1 MIDLQKSTIQELLKR
16 YRSKQASPRE
26 VCLQLLDRIDRCDP
40 AIGAFLKIDRDS
52 VLAQAADAE
61 KDLERPLSG
70 VPLAIK
76 DNIVTAGLE
85 TTCSSRILK
94 GYIPPYDATV
104 IARLK
109 NAGAVILGK
118 TNCDEFAM
126 GSSTE
131 NSAFQQTRNP
141 WNTSY
146 APGGSSG
153 GSAAAVASG
162 FVFAALG
169 SDTGGSVRQ
178 PAALCGVVGMKPT
191 YGRVSRYG
199 LVAFGSS
206 LDCIGTITRSADDAA
221 LLLSVIA
228 GKDPHDGTSSAQ
240 EVPDYVSLI
249 HDRSSKL
256 RIGLPREYFD
266 RGLDPEVRSA
276 VESSLNQMQQ
286 EACIELISISLPH
299 TEYAIAAYYVIATA
313 EASSNLS
320 RFDGVRYG
328 YRSTQQSTLR
338 EMYAHSRAG
347 GFGAEVKRR
356 LMLGTFALS
365 TGYYDAYYMQA
376 SKVRS
381 LIAEDFR
388 KAFSQVDLICTPT
401 SPVSAFKL
409 GERVDDP
416 LSMYLSDVYTV
427 TMNLAGLPAI
437 SVPCGL
443 HSSGLPMGLQ
453 IIGNYMDES
462 KIFSFASSYL
472 IEFPLALPELQC
484 A

>member
-1 MIDLQKSTIQELLKR
+1 MIDLQKSTIQDLLQS
-16 YRSKQASPRE
+16 YRSKETSPRE
-26 VCLQLLDRIDRCDP
+26 ICLQLFERIDRCDP
-40 AIGAFLKIDRDS
+40 VIGAFLKMDREA
-52 VLAQAADAE
+52 VLAQAVESE
-61 KDLERPLSG
+61 KNPERPLSG

-76 DNIVTAGLE
+76 DNIMTAGLE
-85 TTCSSRILK
+85 TTCSSRMLK

-109 NAGAVILGK
+109 DAGAIILGK

-141 WNTSY
+141 WNADH

-162 FVFAALG
+162 FAFGALG

-178 PAALCGVVGMKPT
+178 PAAFCGVIGMKPT

-206 LDCIGTITRSADDAA
+206 LDCIGTITRSTNDAA
-221 LLLSVIA
+221 LLLKIIA
-228 GKDPHDGTSSAQ
+228 GQDPRVSTSSGQ
-240 EVPDYVSLI
+240 EVPDYISLI
-249 HDRSSKL
+249 NNQSGKL
-256 RIGLPREYFD
+256 RIGLPREYFGA
-266 RGLDPEVRSA
+266 GLDPEIGSNL
-276 VESSLNQMQQ
+276 ESSLKTIEQQ
-286 EACIELISISLPH
+286 GKIELISISLPH

-328 YRSTQQSTLR
+328 YRSRQNTLH
-338 EMYAHSRAG
+338 EMYSHSRAES
-347 GFGAEVKRR
+347 FGAEVKRR
-356 LMLGTFALS
+356 IMLGTFALT

-376 SKVRS
+376 SKIRS
-381 LIAEDFR
+381 FIAEDFR
-388 KAFSQVDLICTPT
+388 QAFSQVDLICTPT
-401 SPVSAFKL
+401 SPAPAFKM
-409 GERVDDP
+409 GERINDP

-437 SVPCGL
+437 SVPAGL
-443 HSSGLPMGLQ
+443 HSSGLPIGLQ
-453 IIGNYMDES
+453 IVGNYMDEAQV
-462 KIFSFASSYL
+462 FSFASSYL
-472 IEFPLALPELQC
+472 KEFPFLMPELQC
-484 A
+484 G

>member
-1 MIDLQKSTIQELLKR
+1 MIDFQKSTIQDLLQSYKT
-16 YRSKQASPRE
+16 KETSPRE
-26 VCLQLLDRIDRCDP
+26 VCEGLLDRIDRCDP
-40 AIGAFLKIDRDS
+40 KIHSFLKIDPES
-52 VLAQAADAE
+52 VMRQAGEAE
-61 KDLERPLSG
+61 KNPGLSLSG

-76 DNIVTAGLE
+76 DNILTKGLE
-85 TTCSSRILK
+85 TTCGSRILK
-94 GYIPPYDATV
+94 GYFPPYDATV
-104 IARLK
+104 VSRLK
-109 NAGAVILGK
+109 NAGAIILGK

-141 WNTSY
+141 WNTDH

-162 FVFAALG
+162 LAFGALG

-178 PAALCGVVGMKPT
+178 PAAFCGVVGMKPS
-191 YGRVSRYG
+191 YGRISRYG

-206 LDCIGTITRSADDAA
+206 LDCIGTFTRSVDDAA
-221 LLLSVIA
+221 LLLNVIA
-228 GKDPHDGTSSAQ
+228 GHDRRDSTCSSQ
-240 EVPDYVSLI
+240 DVPDYISMI
-249 HDRSSKL
+249 RNRSGML

-266 RGLDPEVRSA
+266 NGLDPQVDSA
-276 VESSLNQMQQ
+276 LRTTLRKIEEQGRV
-286 EACIELISISLPH
+286 ELISISLPH

-328 YRSTQQSTLR
+328 YRAEHKSLR
-338 EMYAHSRAG
+338 EMYAKSRSE

-356 LMLGTFALS
+356 IMLGTFALS

-376 SKVRS
+376 SKIRTR
-381 LIAEDFR
+381 IAEDFK

-401 SPVSAFKL
+401 TPGPAFRL
-409 GERVDDP
+409 GERINDP

-427 TMNLAGLPAI
+427 TMSLAGLPAI
-437 SVPCGL
+437 SVPCGV
-443 HSSGLPMGLQ
+443 HSSGLPIGLQ
-453 IIGNYMDES
+453 ITGNYFDEAGVL
-462 KIFSFASSYL
+462 SFAHSYL
-472 IEFPLALPELQC
+472 REFPLSMPELQC
-484 A
+484 V